1 MKFHDAQTIDRT
13 LDPVALAD
21 ALADAFRSDV
31 VVPVRHHHGVERP
44 GAEATLLLMPAWT
57 GPATKPAFMGAK
69 IVSVFPT
76 NAAKNLPSVYGT
88 YMLMDGETGAPLAAL
103 DGARLTAWRTAAA
116 SALAARH
123 LARKDAK
130 VMTMVGAGALAPFLI
145 RAHRA
150 ARPIER
156 IMLWNHRPERAK
168 ALAAELSAAGLP
180 VEAVADLDAAVAASD
195 LISCATLSHAPLIR
209 GELLAPGTHLDCVGA
224 FRPWMRETDDATVER
239 ASIFCDTRAGAL
251 SEAGDLAAP
260 IAAGV
265 ISAADVKADLFDL
278 TRGVHPGRTSET
290 EITLFKSVGTAIED
304 LAAAMLVH
312 ARAA

>member
-1 MKFHDAQTIDRT
+1 MKVHDAEMIDRA

-21 ALADAFRSDV
+21 ALDEAFRSEI

-44 GAEATLLLMPAWT
+44 GAQATLLLMPAWT
-57 GPATKPAFMGAK
+57 GPATEPAFMGTK

-76 NAAKNLPSVYGT
+76 NADKDLPSVYGL
-88 YMLMDGETGAPLAAL
+88 YVLMDGATGAPLAAF

-116 SALAARH
+116 SALAARR

-130 VMTMVGAGALAPFLI
+130 VMTMAGAGALAPFLI
-145 RAHRA
+145 RAHLA

-156 IMLWNHRPERAK
+156 VMLWNHRPERAK
-168 ALAAELSAAGLP
+168 ALAADLAAQGLP
-180 VEAVADLDAAVAASD
+180 VEAAADLDAAVAVSD
-195 LISCATLSHAPLIR
+195 LISCATLSHRPLIR

-224 FRPWMRETDDATVER
+224 FRPAMRETDDAVVRR

-251 SEAGDLAAP
+251 TEAGDLATP

-278 TRGVHPGRTSET
+278 ARGTHPGRTRED

-312 ARAA
+312 ARSA